1 MEIRKS
7 IIYVEY
13 KPTEILCDLE
23 PMLHF
28 SESLSLPE

>member
-1 MEIRKS
+1 METCKS

-13 KPTEILCDLE
+13 KPTEILE